1 MTRAAAF
8 ALASALAATP
18 AAAESLVMSLSTER
32 IAITSNFNGA
42 SLVVFGAIERDAM
55 SATRAGGYDVV
66 TTVRGPRGAVTVRQ
80 KQRWGPF
87 WFNMDSRKYIAIPA
101 FLAVSSNRPLDQ
113 IASPEMRRKFLIG
126 VDSQVSVQGDRT
138 KAVDSHEP
146 DFRNALIRIRRS
158 QRLFTETPDAVKF
171 LTPTIFRAVARIPGA
186 VPLGAY
192 AVDVSV
198 LADGIQI
205 ARNTAAFLVTKSGA
219 EDEIAAAARATP
231 LLYGLATAA
240 LALLCG
246 WLASLI
252 FRRD

>member
-1 MTRAAAF
+1 
-8 ALASALAATP
+8 
-18 AAAESLVMSLSTER
+18 
-32 IAITSNFNGA
+32 
-42 SLVVFGAIERDAM
+42 
-55 SATRAGGYDVV
+55 
-66 TTVRGPRGAVTVRQ
+66 
-80 KQRWGPF
+80 
-87 WFNMDSRKYIAIPA
+87 
-101 FLAVSSNRPLDQ
+101 
-113 IASPEMRRKFLIG
+113 
-126 VDSQVSVQGDRT
+126 VQGDRT
-138 KAVDSHEP
+138 KAVDDDEP

-171 LTPTIFRAVARIPGA
+171 LTPTIFRAVARIPGT

-205 ARNTAAFLVTKSGA
+205 ARNSASFLVTKSGA
-219 EDEIAAAARATP
+219 EDEIAAAARSMP